1 MQCINIKFLLVIMWT
16 PPKKLRL
23 FFPFLFLLCSNH
35 HSFRLRLS
43 PLHRAT
49 GPHRPY
55 PIHRSQRS
63 RSWRRR
69 CPTAETP
76 LLEIY
81 LEGFPKQPFSPNTP
95 PPPPAGCW
103 IVSSLFS
110 VWRLIFFMFSFR
122 NPELEALYLA
132 ILVAGGEG
140 QIQRIATR
148 IQRKDPKNKN
158 EILGSSSILNEKKY
172 NDFHGKSFCGYWMI
186 GCVLSRYAH
195 R

>member
-1 MQCINIKFLLVIMWT
+1 MN
-16 PPKKLRL
+16 PPKKASP
-23 FFPFLFLLCSNH
+23 FFPFLFLSCSNH

-95 PPPPAGCW
+95 PPHRQDAG
-103 IVSSLFS
+103 LF
-110 VWRLIFFMFSFR
+110 RHFFRYDDLFFSCLASGIR
-122 NPELEALYLA
+122 NLKLYIWPSWLR
-132 ILVAGGEG
+132 GGGSDPTNSYKNPKE
-140 QIQRIATR
+140 RS
-148 IQRKDPKNKN
+148 RK
-158 EILGSSSILNEKKY
+158 
-172 NDFHGKSFCGYWMI
+172 
-186 GCVLSRYAH
+186 
-195 R
+195 